1 MLELFIM
8 LAKVDAGYFYVQDIG
23 AITEALEVPLAP
35 WNWLETNLVTTLLT
49 LNKPL
54 LLVNILVGWSQ
65 IVEILPNRK
74 FENLLKSQSIK
85 LLNP

>member
-1 MLELFIM
+1 M

-35 WNWLETNLVTTLLT
+35 WNWLETNLVTTLQLST
-49 LNKPL
+49 NHYLW
-54 LLVNILVGWSQ
+54 ISLVGWSQ